1 MFYYSAISAHK
12 RNRWEGGR
20 DGRKELGRHRLKSA
34 TTNVHSTVYTRTIRN
49 GKLENPAL
57 RPLMFLVGTQQPVPS
72 SALFC
77 RCYKEATHC
86 IGRSMEGKHLRR
98 KSFFVT
104 PHPSPPIQGQSW
116 VDGRREL
123 KRSSLFSSFPPNK
136 LERESSPFLL
146 CTSPHTRCTQWL
158 LLGQKK

>member
-1 MFYYSAISAHK
+1 MGRRK
-12 RNRWEGGR
+12 RWEEGAR
-20 DGRKELGRHRLKSA
+20 A
-34 TTNVHSTVYTRTIRN
+34 TSIKIGDNERTQYTRTIRN

>member
-1 MFYYSAISAHK
+1 MGRRK
-12 RNRWEGGR
+12 RWEEGAR
-20 DGRKELGRHRLKSA
+20 A
-34 TTNVHSTVYTRTIRN
+34 TSIKIGDIERTQYTRTIRN

-98 KSFFVT
+98 KSFFCYALRPIHP
-104 PHPSPPIQGQSW
+104 PHPRTKL
-116 VDGRREL
+116 GRWAEGI
-123 KRSSLFSSFPPNK
+123 KTQFS
-136 LERESSPFLL
+136 
-146 CTSPHTRCTQWL
+146 L
-158 LLGQKK
+158 LLLPAE